1 MQILI
6 NLIAF
11 IAGVGVGY
19 LYGYYIRSRRAI
31 RHLNESIERTR
42 REQEQLRTQYAE
54 MRTQYAAISNK
65 LTEIKKQRMR
75 ASMARPRYSKYLR

>member
-6 NLIAF
+6 DLIAF

-31 RHLNESIERTR
+31 RQLNESIERTR

-54 MRTQYAAISNK
+54 LRTQYSVISNK
-65 LTEIKKQRMR
+65 LTEIKEQRMR
-75 ASMARPRYSKYLR
+75 TPAIRPRRINRL